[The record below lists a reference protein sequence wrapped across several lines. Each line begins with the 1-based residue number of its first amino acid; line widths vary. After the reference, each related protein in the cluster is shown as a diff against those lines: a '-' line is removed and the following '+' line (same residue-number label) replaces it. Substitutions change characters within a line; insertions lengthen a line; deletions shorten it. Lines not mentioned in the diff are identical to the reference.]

1 MRKLVLVVVAGLGM
15 AGCGGGAAHH
25 TTASTPTNGRT
36 GSVNGPL
43 PSGSPIGDSA
53 AGMCSAISY
62 RITSAG
68 VEITAKVART
78 PATINFEADDKDDN
92 PVTGDPDTSGT
103 TYAFKGND
111 TQHDLMIKGVR
122 SLDHLTVIALGTSN
136 DDSCR
141 ADRR

>member
-15 AGCGGGAAHH
+15 AGCGGGATHH
-25 TTASTPTNGRT
+25 STASTPANGRT
-36 GSVNGPL
+36 GSDSGPL

-53 AGMCSAISY
+53 AGMCSTISY
-62 RITSAG
+62 RVTSAG
-68 VEITAKVART
+68 VEITAKVTRT

-92 PVTGDPDTSGT
+92 PVTGDPATSGT

-111 TQHDLMIKGVR
+111 TRHVLLIKGVR

>member
-1 MRKLVLVVVAGLGM
+1 LRKLVLVVVAGLGM

>member
-1 MRKLVLVVVAGLGM
+1 MRKLALVVVACLGM
-15 AGCGGGAAHH
+15 AGCGGGATHH
-25 TTASTPTNGRT
+25 ATASTPANGRT
-36 GSVNGPL
+36 GSANGPL
-43 PSGSPIGDSA
+43 PSGTPVGDSA
-53 AGMCSAISY
+53 AGMCSTISY
-62 RITSAG
+62 RVTSAG

-111 TQHDLMIKGVR
+111 TQHVLVIKGVR

-141 ADRR
+141 AGRR

>member
-1 MRKLVLVVVAGLGM
+1 MRKLILVVATGLGM
-15 AGCGGGAAHH
+15 TGCGGGATHH
-25 TTASTPTNGRT
+25 STASTPANGQT
-36 GSVNGPL
+36 GSVSGPL

-53 AGMCSAISY
+53 AGICSTISY
-62 RITSAG
+62 RVTSAG
-68 VEITAKVART
+68 VQITAKVART
-78 PATINFEADDKDDN
+78 PATLNFEADDKDDN
-92 PVTGDPDTSGT
+92 PVTADPDTSGT

-111 TQHDLMIKGVR
+111 TQHALLIKGVR

>member
-15 AGCGGGAAHH
+15 AGCGGGATHH
-25 TTASTPTNGRT
+25 STASTPANVRT
-36 GSVNGPL
+36 GPSSGPL

-53 AGMCSAISY
+53 AGMCSTISY
-62 RITSAG
+62 RVTAAG
-68 VEITAKVART
+68 VEVTAKVTRT
-78 PATINFEADDKDDN
+78 PATINFEADDADDN
-92 PVTGDPDTSGT
+92 PVTGDPGTSGT

-111 TQHDLMIKGVR
+111 RQRVLLIKGVR